1 MDLIPFS
8 ACYLYVIIPRKHNL
22 FSLKLT
28 FYQLIMFKLITLV
41 LPPSRMGIQV
51 HTLLI
56 IWSLEW
62 MDFWVDFLE
71 SSPWALSYMNFGSL
85 FWSVNFLL

>member
-56 IWSLEW
+56 I
-62 MDFWVDFLE
+62 
-71 SSPWALSYMNFGSL
+71 
-85 FWSVNFLL
+85 